1 MAASRSNPF
10 SAFAP
15 VAALLP
21 VLGWLVAV
29 PFAVLAFSAFK
40 PSGFLFDVGFTL
52 DHVIATW
59 SDPALWRMFARST
72 LFAGGSAALAL
83 VLGILIAWL
92 VERSDMPGREFLRAA
107 MILPMAMPPFLIAI
121 GWALLLSPRT
131 GALNLV
137 LMDVFSLKSAPFN
150 IYSMGG
156 MIFVEALAL
165 APSAFLILAPAL
177 RMMDASLEESARMS
191 GANTWQILTRIVL
204 PMLAPAIAG
213 AALFLFIVS
222 YVVFDIPGVLG
233 IPAGEKLLATHVYEL
248 LNSSPTGL
256 PEYGPVS
263 AIVLLSA
270 GGLILLSLIYQRMM
284 KQASRFVTVSGKAT
298 RPREFALGPL
308 KPFAVV
314 FSVLFITFAVAA
326 PLAALVWTSLL
337 PYQMPFTAEAVSRNS
352 LANHAAFFADPAMLT
367 AARNSFVIALIA
379 AFAVAGLSFATS
391 WVVVKTKAPGRA
403 LLDILAFLPLAFPG
417 VMMGT
422 ALVYVYL
429 SIRFPPVY
437 GTIWIIAIAHIAV
450 YMTFASRVMNAAM
463 TQVHADLEDAAAMSG
478 ANRFTAVLRIT
489 APLLAPALA
498 AVWIWVFSHS
508 LRELSSALILQ
519 GMDNKT
525 VPALLYSFWT
535 QGQPTVTAAVG
546 VWLVTGLFAV
556 VLAGQ
561 WIERRWRKLRQSQ

>member
-1 MAASRSNPF
+1 MKATDLLKKQHREVSSLFRQALGSEKPDERRELCGRIAHALQVHTSR
-10 SAFAP
+10 
-15 VAALLP
+15 
-21 VLGWLVAV
+21 
-29 PFAVLAFSAFK
+29 
-40 PSGFLFDVGFTL
+40 
-52 DHVIATW
+52 
-59 SDPALWRMFARST
+59 
-72 LFAGGSAALAL
+72 
-83 VLGILIAWL
+83 
-92 VERSDMPGREFLRAA
+92 
-107 MILPMAMPPFLIAI
+107 
-121 GWALLLSPRT
+121 
-131 GALNLV
+131 
-137 LMDVFSLKSAPFN
+137 
-150 IYSMGG
+150 
-156 MIFVEALAL
+156 
-165 APSAFLILAPAL
+165 
-177 RMMDASLEESARMS
+177 
-191 GANTWQILTRIVL
+191 
-204 PMLAPAIAG
+204 
-213 AALFLFIVS
+213 
-222 YVVFDIPGVLG
+222 
-233 IPAGEKLLATHVYEL
+233 
-248 LNSSPTGL
+248 
-256 PEYGPVS
+256 
-263 AIVLLSA
+263 
-270 GGLILLSLIYQRMM
+270 LILLSLIYQRMM

-308 KPFAVV
+308 KPFAVL

-337 PYQMPFTAEAVSRNS
+337 PYQMPFTAEAVSRIS

-561 WIERRWRKLRQSQ
+561 WLERRWRKRRQSQ